1 LDRLSKIFKGSN
13 LFIASLIISG
23 LALAVFMLAPSG
35 VYTIDSKKPTQIYFA
50 DNISY
55 AHRIIIDLFNEKY
68 RNYIQVVPI
77 DLPFD
82 KFSTNERKELLTRAF
97 RSQHNRI
104 DIFCVDLIWVPRF
117 AKWSEPLQGYFTQ
130 ERQDRILDYAL
141 QSCFDRESL
150 VAFPLYIDIGL
161 MYYRQDLLQMLP
173 NSTELEEKLRRSLT
187 WEEFIDLKSKLA
199 SSSNPFYIFP
209 ANNYEGLMCSF
220 FEAMASQG
228 NVQVQDSS
236 MQLNTPAAKRALQ
249 LLVDLVNKHRL
260 SPPVITEFKEIE
272 AYRYA
277 LENDALF
284 FRGWPGNLIHFKDTH
299 ADKIRNVKI
308 AALPHFKGMRP
319 AAVFGGWNMMV
330 NKFSKKKDL
339 AVKFVQFAA
348 EREIQEKM
356 FVEMGYLPANEQV
369 YQDSLFLQ
377 SHPELVYYRQLLDFG
392 FHRPATADYT
402 WSSDIVSYYI
412 QRAIKQEISVS
423 EALAQASKQIKAK
436 EVLLQSP

>member
-1 LDRLSKIFKGSN
+1 LSKIFKGSN
-13 LFIASLIISG
+13 LFIASLVISG
-23 LALAVFMLAPSG
+23 LALVVFMLAPSG
-35 VYTIDSKKPTQIYFA
+35 VYTVDSKKPTQLYFA
-50 DNISY
+50 DNISF
-55 AHRIIIDLFNEKY
+55 AHRVVIDLFNEKY

-117 AKWSEPLQGYFTQ
+117 AKWSEPLEGYFSPAQ
-130 ERQDRILDYAL
+130 REQILSYAL
-141 QSCFDRESL
+141 QSCYDRGSL

-161 MYYRQDLLQMLP
+161 MYYRKDLLQVLP
-173 NSTELEEKLRRSLT
+173 NFVELEEKLRRSLT

-199 SSSNPFYIFP
+199 SSASPFYIFP

-220 FEAMASQG
+220 FEAIASQESVEARG
-228 NVQVQDSS
+228 DP
-236 MQLNTPAAKRALQ
+236 MQLDTPGARRALQ

-277 LENDALF
+277 LQNDALF
-284 FRGWPGNLIHFKDTH
+284 FRGWPGNLIHFKDPNS
-299 ADKIRNVKI
+299 DKIRNIGI

-330 NKFSKKKDL
+330 NKFSKKKEQ
-339 AVKFVQFAA
+339 AIKFVQFAA
-348 EREIQEKM
+348 DREIQERI

-369 YQDSLFLQ
+369 YQDSVFLK
-377 SHPELVYYRQLLDFG
+377 SHPELVYYRELLDSG

-423 EALAQASKQIKAK
+423 EALAQASKQINAK